1 MKFGLIG
8 AGAIGALR
16 AAALAKS
23 ADCRLTGV
31 YDADDARARAIAGG
45 AACHAT
51 VNGLFDA
58 ADVDAVIISTPPQFH
73 ESLAISAMK
82 AGKHVL
88 VEKPMAATAEACQR
102 MIEAAETHQ
111 RALTV
116 GFNHR
121 YFEAVKFVRDAVR
134 SGSLGK
140 LSHVKGFAGH
150 TGLSEF
156 KASWMYDPAVMGG
169 GALADNG
176 VHLLDLCRYVM
187 GRDAREVYGHAT
199 DHVWGLGAAED
210 NAFALLRSDDGVTA
224 SLHASWSEWKGYSF
238 HVEAYGS
245 HGMARAY
252 YAPMM
257 ATLIEL
263 GEPGGARTVTRRFY
277 LDNLIREK
285 VRGWQSTVIR
295 TFLEEFSDFAAAA
308 TGAQGSGRIAGGLD
322 GLRSVEIAKA
332 VYASGR
338 AGQAVSLP
346 EHAALRQADAQRF
359 ARV

>member
-8 AGAIGALR
+8 AGAIGAIR

-23 ADCRLTGV
+23 TDCRLVGV
-31 YDADDARARAIAGG
+31 HDADEGRARAVARG
-45 AACHAT
+45 AVCHPSVEA
-51 VNGLFDA
+51 LLDA
-58 ADVDAVIISTPPQFH
+58 SNIEAVIISTPPHLH
-73 ESLAISAMK
+73 EDLTIRALQ

-88 VEKPMAATAEACQR
+88 VEKPMAPTAEACRR
-102 MIEAAETHQ
+102 MLDAAEVHRRT
-111 RALTV
+111 LTV

-121 YFEAVKFVRDAVR
+121 YFEALKFVRDTVQ
-134 SGSLGK
+134 SGILGR

-156 KASWMYDPAVMGG
+156 KAHWMYDPTTMGG

-176 VHLLDLCRYVM
+176 VHVLDLCRYVM
-187 GRDAREVYGHAT
+187 GSDPRQVYGHAT

-210 NAFALLRSDDGVTA
+210 NAFALLRSDEGVVA
-224 SLHASWSEWKGYSF
+224 SLHASWSEWKGYRF

-245 HGMARAY
+245 HGMVRAY

-263 GEPGGARTVTRRFY
+263 SEPGSARTVTRRFY
-277 LDNLIREK
+277 LDTLIREK
-285 VRGWQSTVIR
+285 LRGWQSTVIR
-295 TFLEEFSDFAAAA
+295 SFLEEFSDFAAL
-308 TGAQGSGRIAGGLD
+308 GSGGKGSGRIATALD

-332 VYASGR
+332 VYSSGR
-338 AGQAVSLP
+338 TGQAVSLP
-346 EHAALRQADAQRF
+346 MYPQVGATAPTLAT
-359 ARV
+359 V